1 MVEIER
7 LITVVD
13 LAGPDGH
20 SAWAHLHA
28 LLATGGRF
36 VLLDDRGWGSG
47 AAIAGA
53 SQREVE
59 NTARMVVG
67 PDGPGPGETPE
78 QMESLYW
85 LSLERKLRD
94 AGINIGADK
103 LQRLPH
109 DVEISKRLRS
119 LLAENS

>member
-1 MVEIER
+1 
-7 LITVVD
+7 
-13 LAGPDGH
+13 
-20 SAWAHLHA
+20 
-28 LLATGGRF
+28 
-36 VLLDDRGWGSG
+36 
-47 AAIAGA
+47 
-53 SQREVE
+53 
-59 NTARMVVG
+59 MVVG

>member
-1 MVEIER
+1 MVDIER

-13 LAGPDGH
+13 LDGPDGH

-28 LLATGGRF
+28 LLATGERL
-36 VLLDDRGWGSG
+36 VLLDDRGWGSSG
-47 AAIAGA
+47 AIAGG

-67 PDGPGPGETPE
+67 PDGPGPGETAE

-94 AGINIGADK
+94 AGIDIGADK

-109 DVEISKRLRS
+109 DVEISKRLRN
-119 LLAENS
+119 LLAENP